1 MMAKELVIIGAVA
14 AGMSAAAKARR
25 IDPHVNITVLEKG
38 EFISYGACGLPY
50 YISDVTKDHQD
61 LMIRSVEDFA
71 AQNIQIYLHH
81 EVIRLLPEE
90 KRLLV
95 KDSTNDRLLSVHYDE
110 LLIASGSSSIVPAI
124 NGVYFPNVFTLKTLT
139 DGLSMKTFFMNPTI
153 QNVTIVGAGYIG
165 LELVET
171 MLHLGKTIRLIE
183 FQTQI
188 LPQFDPELAAIIEQD
203 LRTKGVMIHTA
214 EKVEEIMGTDV
225 AAEIRTDQGIYATD
239 AIVLSIGVRPNTAF
253 VQGTGIAQ
261 LHNGAIV
268 VDAYQRT
275 NLPNIYAAGDCAT
288 AHHLVLNTPVN
299 IPLGT
304 IANKQGRIA
313 GENMMGGAKK
323 FPGALGTSV
332 VKIDRYTAAK
342 TGISEKEAK
351 VHDIP
356 YKVVTVKANSHASYY
371 PDPKPITIKLVYDP
385 EQLTLLGAQMIGEE
399 GVAKR
404 IDVFATAIHNRMSTE
419 DIGFLDL
426 AYAPPYASVWDA
438 IQIAA
443 NAAK

>member
-1 MMAKELVIIGAVA
+1 MTKELVIIGAVA

-38 EFISYGACGLPY
+38 EHISYGACGLPY
-50 YISDVTKDHQD
+50 YISDVTKDHHD
-61 LMIRSVEDFA
+61 LMIRSVADFA
-71 AQNIQIYLHH
+71 TQNIQIYLQH

-95 KDSTNDRLLSVHYDE
+95 KDIANDRLLSVQYDE
-110 LLIASGSSSIVPAI
+110 LLIATGSSSILPAVD
-124 NGVYFPNVFTLKTLT
+124 GVHFPNVFTLKTLS
-139 DGLSMKTFFMNPTI
+139 DGLEMKTFFMNPNI
-153 QNVTIVGAGYIG
+153 REVTIVGAGYIG

-183 FQTQI
+183 YQSQI
-188 LPQFDPELAAIIEQD
+188 LPQFDPELASIIEQD
-203 LRTKGVMIHTA
+203 LMNKGVIIHTS
-214 EKVEEIMGTDV
+214 EKVEEIIGDDMAT
-225 AAEIRTDQGIYATD
+225 EIRTDQGSYSTD
-239 AIVLSIGVRPNTAF
+239 AVVISVGVRPNTSF

-261 LHNGAIV
+261 LQNGAII
-268 VDAYQRT
+268 VDEYQRT
-275 NLPNIYAAGDCAT
+275 NLPHIFAAGDCAT
-288 AHHLVLNTPVN
+288 AQHLVLQKPVN

-313 GENMMGGAKK
+313 GENMIGGSKK

-332 VKIDRYTAAK
+332 VKIDSYTAAK

-351 VHDIP
+351 AHGIP
-356 YKVVTVKANSHASYY
+356 YKTVTVTANSHASYY
-371 PDPKPITIKLVYDP
+371 PDPKPITIKLVYAP

-426 AYAPPYASVWDA
+426 AYVPPYASVWDA
-438 IQIAA
+438 VQIAA